1 MTREDGPITTE
12 LQQQDIE
19 KMQKYKEAFI
29 VLPMFISTV
38 FLRGSQSDHCPIDS
52 GVIFK
57 LPLLKASQPSQVMAP
72 PSLSS

>member
-29 VLPMFISTV
+29 VLTMFIFAG
-38 FLRGSQSDHCPIDS
+38 FLRRGSQSE
-52 GVIFK
+52 
-57 LPLLKASQPSQVMAP
+57 
-72 PSLSS
+72 